1 MLNGRCGS
9 VVMRPYGHV
18 GMRISCHAY
27 MPYCGRVPMGALGR
41 AGMRIYNRGSN
52 RFEGAQ

>member
-27 MPYCGRVPMGALGR
+27 MPHCGRVAMGALGH
-41 AGMRIYNRGSN
+41 AGMRIYNRSSN